1 MSAAKNFLVFNDVD
15 ISDFKFRVK
24 VRMPKAAKQ
33 HKEALDRADIQ
44 KIILGCSDIRL
55 KTFVMLLAATGMRAG
70 EALSIR
76 FKDLDFDSHPPR
88 INLKAEVT
96 KTREGR
102 SVYLTSEVVEQLK
115 TFFSYRN
122 RPRS

>member
-1 MSAAKNFLVFNDVD
+1 MP
-15 ISDFKFRVK
+15 RV
-24 VRMPKAAKQ
+24 AKQ

-76 FKDLDFDSHPPR
+76 FKDFDLDSIQR
-88 INLKAEVT
+88 YT
-96 KTREGR
+96 
-102 SVYLTSEVVEQLK
+102 
-115 TFFSYRN
+115 
-122 RPRS
+122 